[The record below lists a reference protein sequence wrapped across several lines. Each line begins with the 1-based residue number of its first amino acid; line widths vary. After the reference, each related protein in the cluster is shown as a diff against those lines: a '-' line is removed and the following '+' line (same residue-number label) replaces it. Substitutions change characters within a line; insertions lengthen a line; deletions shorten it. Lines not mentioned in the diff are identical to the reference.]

1 MGMTSGDDTPARAS
15 TPGAALLWLSTA
27 LLATSIAAQI
37 VYPLVEGVGRDRATV
52 VVVMASAAAMIAH
65 SAARLG
71 ALRTVGVFAATAGVG
86 WTAEI
91 IGTATSFP
99 FGAYEYATG
108 RIGPSVLDVPI
119 VIGLAW
125 TAGGYCMWW
134 VSSLVTSNPAL
145 RIPLATVGMVGW
157 DLYLDPQMVSAG
169 LWTWDDRDSGLPGV
183 DQIPLT
189 NYAGWAGVAALMFVL
204 LATLDREPVDTTPP
218 APITPVGWF
227 CWTWLGSALAF
238 LVFLD
243 DPDLP
248 PAVPYGL
255 AAMGVLGVPAGSA
268 LWRRTR
274 NRSRDTL

>member
-1 MGMTSGDDTPARAS
+1 
-15 TPGAALLWLSTA
+15 
-27 LLATSIAAQI
+27 
-37 VYPLVEGVGRDRATV
+37 V
-52 VVVMASAAAMIAH
+52 VVVLASAAAMIAH

-71 ALRTVGVFAATAGVG
+71 ALRTVAVFAATAGVG
-86 WTAEI
+86 WSAEI

-99 FGAYEYATG
+99 FGDYEYATG
-108 RIGPSVLDVPI
+108 RIGPSVLDVPV

-134 VSSLVTSNPAL
+134 ISSSVTSRLVP
-145 RIPLATVGMVGW
+145 RIALATVGMVGW

-169 LWTWDDRDSGLPGV
+169 LWMWADRDSGLPGV
-183 DQIPLT
+183 EEIPLT
-189 NYAGWAGVAALMFVL
+189 NYVGWAGVAAVMFAL
-204 LATLDREPVDTTPP
+204 LAAIDRAPVDTTPP
-218 APITPVGWF
+218 TPITPIGWF

-255 AAMGVLGVPAGSA
+255 MAMGVLGVPAAYA
-268 LWRRTR
+268 LLRRAGGR
-274 NRSRDTL
+274 VHDTL